1 MQPRFGL
8 GVLNK
13 LSELRPAIQVLF
25 LRFLWIET
33 KSRPIKTSLI
43 NKGFLIWHK
52 EKMKKMVFV
61 LVYF

>member
-13 LSELRPAIQVLF
+13 LSELEPAIQVLF

>member
-8 GVLNK
+8 DVLNK
-13 LSELRPAIQVLF
+13 LSELDPAIQVLF

-33 KSRPIKTSLI
+33 KSRPIKTSFI

-52 EKMKKMVFV
+52 EKMKKMVVV